1 MQLCFLQ
8 ILSDRLTKYPVMM
21 KHNKVEFPTYNS
33 LLIGCPCKEEYGNIS
48 NAFSVT
54 TISSSVGGG
63 FNIDLGPEEEKFRT
77 IYSRRLA
84 IGEIPSQVLP
94 FKITNK
100 LTPTNRLPS

>member
-1 MQLCFLQ
+1 MFLTNFKCQL
-8 ILSDRLTKYPVMM
+8 I
-21 KHNKVEFPTYNS
+21 KHNKVAFPTYDC

-48 NAFSVT
+48 TALSVT

-63 FNIDLGPEEEKFRT
+63 FNVDLGPEEEKFRT

-94 FKITNK
+94 CKVTNK
-100 LTPTNRLPS
+100 LTLTSRWMLFPS